1 MIVILGS
8 NPYKSKEREERTE
21 IIGLLVVAILC
32 QRDVCCATRHV
43 GLGRLL
49 TALRIRLPPA
59 VRELQR
65 HTAQTILHEESRTD
79 PLSRSMVCVVVSSG
93 ATWSLTER
101 LRLASAEILM

>member
-49 TALRIRLPPA
+49 TACSTLRGQVGNAYHYTRVSFRHSYASWYA
-59 VRELQR
+59 V
-65 HTAQTILHEESRTD
+65 
-79 PLSRSMVCVVVSSG
+79 
-93 ATWSLTER
+93 
-101 LRLASAEILM
+101 